1 MKFKLR
7 KLISFSL
14 ILSVIAIFYSFSD
27 NFLSTPSRRRSI
39 GQIKQEIAETLGIIL
54 NQNSK
59 MIESIAHN
67 QQEIYRA
74 IIQLANNEKNSPLV
88 KASKR
93 ELEESLNKLKII
105 KDDNDKHMS
114 KIVEFF
120 KMARTNFI
128 EKDKNKERC

>member
-1 MKFKLR
+1 MKFKLK
-7 KLISFSL
+7 KLVSFSI

-39 GQIKQEIAETLGIIL
+39 GQIKQEVAETLGMLL

-59 MIESIAHN
+59 MIEAIAHN

-74 IIQLANNEKNSPLV
+74 IIQLANNEKNAPIV
-88 KASKR
+88 KASKK
-93 ELEESLNKLKII
+93 ELEECLNKLKII